1 MSYIV
6 VFRIRIS
13 IRISKKKYVSVFE
26 KIFSQFNLEALWV
39 LREFSMPFN
48 SLFITI

>member
-6 VFRIRIS
+6 VFKIKIS

-26 KIFSQFNLEALWV
+26 KNILTL
-39 LREFSMPFN
+39 
-48 SLFITI
+48 